1 MNIQLRTILLG
12 LLSIGFAHGH
22 AQTFPL
28 QIKNDRLTYLNDE
41 QGNRILDFSSC
52 GYRNSETDI
61 PAVRNAVFVSWQAG
75 DNTARIQRAIDY
87 VASLS
92 PDASGFRGAVLL
104 EQGEYSLSGSL
115 RISASGIILRGTD
128 KEKTILLKKGVDRGA
143 LLYIEGINDLNT
155 PDTLQILSDYVPVN
169 SRTIEVSSGTSLRK
183 GDRIL
188 ITRPSKKEWIASLGC
203 DIFGGGI
210 SALGWKEGDMEL
222 TWDRQITEINGN
234 RITIDAPLTVS
245 LDTKYGTS
253 SVMPYQWNG
262 RIHNCGVE
270 NLTLVSDYD
279 KRYPKDED
287 HCWTGISIENAAD
300 CWVRQVNFRHFAGSA
315 VIVQRTGSRVTVED
329 CISREPVSEIGGM
342 RRCTF
347 YTLGQQTL
355 FQRCYSEQGIH
366 DFAAGYCA
374 AGPNAFVQCDSYESL
389 GFSGSIDAWACG
401 LLFDVVNID
410 GHNLTFKKLGQDK
423 NGAGWNTANSL
434 FWQCTAAEIECYTPA
449 KDAKNRAYGC
459 WAQFSGDG
467 EWDESNNHV
476 HPRSIFYAQLE
487 ERLQKDCAGRARIL
501 PRNTSATSSP
511 TVEVAMKLAKE
522 AYIPRLTLEQ
532 WIEENK
538 FLPSVA
544 SAGLKSIDAIK
555 GIKGNKENRKSKE
568 NKKDKENKDYK
579 KYKEEN
585 IATDLSV
592 PAEVTISNGRLQ
604 MDGALLTGGSH
615 STPWWNGKLKPN
627 YLKKASPALTR
638 FVPSREGL
646 GLTDR
651 IDSVIS
657 FMKKKHILV
666 FDQNY
671 GLWYDRRRD
680 DHERI
685 RRRDGDVWGPFYEQ
699 PFSRSGE
706 GTAWEGL
713 SKYDLNRPNAWY
725 WARLKEFAE
734 KGSKDGLLLF
744 HENYFQHNILEA
756 GAHWVDCPW
765 RSSNNINQ
773 TGFPEPVPFAG
784 DKRIFVA
791 DMFYDITHPVRR
803 ELHRQYIRQCLNNF
817 ADNPNVIQLTSA
829 EFTGPLH
836 FVQFWLD
843 VIAEW
848 EAETGKQ
855 AKIALSTTKD
865 VQDAILADPKR
876 AAVVDII
883 DIRYWHYKTD
893 GIFAPEG
900 GKNMAP
906 RQHMRKMKVGKVTFS
921 EAYRAVSEY
930 RRKFPDKAVTF
941 YAQNYPAMGW
951 AVLMAGGSCPV
962 IPCTDKAFLRDAAV
976 MEPEETNTED
986 YRKMVKSG
994 IGSIIYSK
1002 SGTEIPI
1009 QLSSGKYALTYIHPS
1024 SGKIETINKSLKIKG
1039 LYTLKVPDKKE
1050 GIYWFHK
1057 L

>member
-1 MNIQLRTILLG
+1 MNMQLRTILLG
-12 LLSIGFAHGH
+12 LLSIGFAQGH
-22 AQTFPL
+22 AQTFAL
-28 QIKNDRLTYLNDE
+28 QVKDDRITYLNDE
-41 QGNRILDFSSC
+41 RGNRILDFSYC
-52 GYRNSETDI
+52 GYHSSEQDI
-61 PAVRNAVFVSWQAG
+61 PSVRNVVFVPWKAG

-87 VASLS
+87 VASLA
-92 PDASGFRGAVLL
+92 PDASGYRGAVLL
-104 EQGEYSLSGSL
+104 GQGEFTLSGDI
-115 RISASGIILRGTD
+115 RISASGVVLRGVD
-128 KEKTILLKKGVDRGA
+128 KEKTVLLKKGVDRGA
-143 LLYIEGINDLNT
+143 FIYMEGAGGLNAK
-155 PDTLQILSDYVPVN
+155 DTLQVLSTYVPVN
-169 SRTIEVSSGTSLRK
+169 ARTMEVAAATSLRK
-183 GDRIL
+183 GDRVML
-188 ITRPSKKEWIASLGC
+188 TRPSGKEWITALGC

-210 SALGWKEGDMEL
+210 SALGWKAGDMDL
-222 TWDRQITEINGN
+222 TWDRTISEVTGNQITL
-234 RITIDAPLTVS
+234 DAPLTVA
-245 LDTKYGTS
+245 LDARYGIS
-253 SVMPYQWNG
+253 SVIPYQWSG
-262 RIHNCGVE
+262 RIQECGIE

-279 KRYPKDED
+279 KHYPKDED
-287 HCWTGISIENAAD
+287 HCWTGISIENAEN
-300 CWVRQVNFRHFAGSA
+300 CWVRRVNFRHFSGSA
-315 VIVQRTGSRVTVED
+315 VLVQRTGAKITVED

-374 AGPNAFVQCDSYESL
+374 PGPNAFVQCDSYESL

-410 GHNLTFKKLGQDK
+410 GHNLTFKNLGQDK

-434 FWQCTAAEIECYTPA
+434 FWQCTAAEIECYVPA
-449 KDAKNRAYGC
+449 VDAKNRAYGC

-467 EWDESNNHV
+467 EWAQSNNHV
-476 HPRSIFYAQLE
+476 QPRSLFYAQLK
-487 ERLQKDCAGRARIL
+487 ERLQKECAERARIL
-501 PRNTSATSSP
+501 PRNTNATSSP
-511 TVEVAMKLAKE
+511 TVEVAMELAKE
-522 AYIPRLTLEQ
+522 AYNPRLTLEH
-532 WIEENK
+532 WIEEGE
-538 FLPSVA
+538 FTPSVVT
-544 SAGLKSIDAIK
+544 AGLKSIDDIK
-555 GIKGNKENRKSKE
+555 E
-568 NKKDKENKDYK
+568 KKVSSDK
-579 KYKEEN
+579 
-585 IATDLSV
+585 AVSL
-592 PAEVTISNGRLQ
+592 PEVTIANGRIQ
-604 MDGALLTGGSH
+604 MDGALLVGGSH
-615 STPWWNGKLKPN
+615 TTPWWNGKLKTN
-627 YLKKASPALTR
+627 YLKKASPAITR
-638 FVPSREGL
+638 FVPGREGL

-651 IDSVIS
+651 IDSVVN
-657 FMKKKHILV
+657 FMKRKNILV

-699 PFSRSGE
+699 PFGRSGQ

-725 WARLKEFAE
+725 WSRLKAFAE
-734 KGSKDGLLLF
+734 KGGKEGLLLF

-791 DMFYDITHPVRR
+791 DMFYDISHPVRR
-803 ELHRQYIRQCLNNF
+803 ELHKQYIRQCLDNF

-848 EAETGKQ
+848 EVETGKK
-855 AKIALSTTKD
+855 AKVALSTTKD
-865 VQDAILADPKR
+865 VQDAILADSKR

-893 GIFAPEG
+893 GLFAPEG

-906 RQHMRKMKVGKVTFS
+906 RQHMRKMKVGKVTFN
-921 EAYRAVSEY
+921 EAYKAVAEY
-930 RRKFPDKAVTF
+930 RRRFPDKAVTF

-951 AVLMAGGSCPV
+951 AVFLAGGSCPV
-962 IPCTDKAFLRDAAV
+962 IPCTDKAFLTDAAM
-976 MEPEETNTED
+976 MEVED
-986 YRKMVKSG
+986 TDTDDYKKMVKSG
-994 IGSIIYSK
+994 IGNIIYSK
-1002 SGTEIPI
+1002 SGVEVPV
-1009 QLSSGKYALTYIHPS
+1009 QLSSGRYVLKY
-1024 SGKIETINKSLKIKG
+1024 INPVTGEMDLLDKSLKIKD
-1039 LYTLKVPDKKE
+1039 LYHLKVPEKKE

>member
-1 MNIQLRTILLG
+1 MNIQIRTILLG
-12 LLSIGFAHGH
+12 LLSIGFAQSH
-22 AQTFPL
+22 AQTFAL
-28 QIKNDRLTYLNDE
+28 QVKDDRITYLNDE
-41 QGNRILDFSSC
+41 LGNRILDFSTC
-52 GYRNSETDI
+52 GYQASEQDI
-61 PAVRNAVFVSWQAG
+61 PSVRNVVFVSWKPG
-75 DNTARIQRAIDY
+75 DNTTRIQRAIDY
-87 VASLS
+87 VASLP
-92 PDASGFRGAVLL
+92 PDISGFRGAVLL
-104 EQGEYSLSGSL
+104 DKGEFSLSGSI
-115 RISASGIILRGTD
+115 RIATSGIVLRGMN
-128 KEKTILLKKGVDRGA
+128 KESTILLKKGVDRGS
-143 LLYIEGINDLNT
+143 LIYMEGENDLVIK
-155 PDTLQILSDYVPVN
+155 DTLQVLSNYVPVN
-169 SRTIEVSSGTSLRK
+169 TKTLEVALGTSLKK
-183 GDRIL
+183 GDRIMV
-188 ITRPSKKEWIASLGC
+188 TRPSGKEWIASLGC
-203 DIFGGGI
+203 NIFGGGI
-210 SALGWKEGDMEL
+210 SALGWKEGDMDL
-222 TWDRQITEINGN
+222 AWDRVVSDINGN
-234 RITIDAPLTVS
+234 LLTLDAPLTVA
-245 LDTKYGTS
+245 LDAKYGVSTI
-253 SVMPYQWNG
+253 MTYQWNG
-262 RIHNCGVE
+262 RIDNCGVE

-279 KRYPKDED
+279 KHYPKDED
-287 HCWTGISIENAAD
+287 HCWTGISIEAAEN

-315 VIVQRTGSRVTVED
+315 VIVQRTGSKITVED
-329 CISREPVSEIGGM
+329 CISKNPVSEIGGM

-347 YTLGQQTL
+347 HTLGQQTL

-366 DFAAGYCA
+366 DFAAGFCA
-374 AGPNAFVQCDSYESL
+374 AGPNAFVQCDSYQSL

-410 GHNLTFKKLGQDK
+410 GHNLTFKNLGQDK

-449 KDAKNRAYGC
+449 KDAQNRAYGC

-467 EWDESNNHV
+467 EWAQSNNHV
-476 HPRSIFYAQLE
+476 QPRSIFYAQLA
-487 ERLQKDCAGRARIL
+487 ERLQKEFADRARIL

-511 TVEVAMKLAKE
+511 TVEVAMALAKE
-522 AYIPRLTLEQ
+522 AYNPRLTLEY

-538 FLPSVA
+538 FIPSVVPT
-544 SAGLKSIDAIK
+544 GVKSIDDIK
-555 GIKGNKENRKSKE
+555 E
-568 NKKDKENKDYK
+568 KK
-579 KYKEEN
+579 
-585 IATDLSV
+585 
-592 PAEVTISNGRLQ
+592 TISNKQRTQPEISIVNGRIQ
-604 MDGALLTGGSH
+604 MDGVLLVGGSH
-615 STPWWNGKLKPN
+615 TTPWWNGKLKTN
-627 YLKKASPALTR
+627 FLKKASPAITR
-638 FVPSREGL
+638 FVPGREGL

-651 IDSVIS
+651 IDSVVS
-657 FMKKKHILV
+657 FMKQKNILV

-699 PFSRSGE
+699 PFGRSGQ

-713 SKYDLNRPNAWY
+713 SKYDLKRPNAWY
-725 WARLKEFAE
+725 WSRLKEFAE

-765 RSSNNINQ
+765 RSSNNINE

-791 DMFYDITHPVRR
+791 DMFYDISHPVRR

-817 ADNPNVIQLTSA
+817 ADNSNVIQLTSA

-843 VIAEW
+843 VIVEW
-848 EAETGKQ
+848 EAETGKK
-855 AKIALSTTKD
+855 AKVALSTTKD

-876 AAVVDII
+876 AAVVDVI
-883 DIRYWHYKTD
+883 DIRYWHYKKD

-906 RQHMRKMKVGKVTFS
+906 RQHMRKMKVGKITFN
-921 EAYRAVSEY
+921 EAYKAVSEY
-930 RRKFPDKAVTF
+930 RRKFPQKAVTF
-941 YAQNYPAMGW
+941 YAQNYPSMGW
-951 AVLMAGGSCPV
+951 AVFMASGSCPV
-962 IPCTDKAFLRDAAV
+962 IPCKDKAFLKDAAV
-976 MEPEETNTED
+976 MEVEETNTD
-986 YRKMVKSG
+986 QYKKLVKSDTG
-994 IGSIIYSK
+994 NIIYSK

-1009 QLSSGKYALTYIHPS
+1009 HLSSGKYVLKYIHPN
-1024 SGKIETINKSLKIKG
+1024 SGEVNTINKSLKIKG

>member
-1 MNIQLRTILLG
+1 MNMQLRTILLG
-12 LLSIGFAHGH
+12 LLSLGFVQGY
-22 AQTFPL
+22 AQTFAL
-28 QIKNDRLTYLNDE
+28 QVKDDRITYLDDE
-41 QGNRILDFSSC
+41 QGNRILDFSYC
-52 GYRNSETDI
+52 GYKSSEQDI
-61 PAVRNAVFVSWQAG
+61 PDVRNTVFVSWTAG

-87 VASLS
+87 VASLV

-104 EQGEYSLSGSL
+104 DQGEFSLSESL
-115 RISASGIILRGTD
+115 RIAASGIVLRGVN
-128 KEKTILLKKGVDRGA
+128 KEKTILLKKGVNRGA
-143 LLYIEGINDLNT
+143 LIYMEGTDDLNT
-155 PDTLQILSDYVPVN
+155 LDTLQVLSKYVPVN
-169 SRTIEVSSGTSLRK
+169 ARTLEVASGTSLRK
-183 GDRIL
+183 GDRVMVN
-188 ITRPSKKEWIASLGC
+188 RPSEKDWIASLGC

-210 SALGWKEGDMEL
+210 GALGWKEGDMDL
-222 TWDRQITEINGN
+222 SWDRTVTEVNGNQITL
-234 RITIDAPLTVS
+234 DAPLTVA
-245 LDTKYGTS
+245 LNATYGTS
-253 SVMPYQWNG
+253 TVTVYQWNG
-262 RIHNCGVE
+262 RIRNCGVE
-270 NLTLVSDYD
+270 NMTLISDYD

-287 HCWTGISIENAAD
+287 HCWTGISIEDAED
-300 CWVRQVNFRHFAGSA
+300 CWVRRVNFKHFAGSA
-315 VIVQRTGSRVTVED
+315 VIVQRTGSQITVED

-355 FQRCYSEQGIH
+355 FQRCYSEHGIH

-389 GFSGSIDAWACG
+389 NFSGSIDAWACG

-410 GHNLTFKKLGQDK
+410 GHNLSFKNLGQDK

-449 KDAKNRAYGC
+449 KDAMNRAYGC

-467 EWDESNNHV
+467 EWAQSNNHV
-476 HPRSIFYAQLE
+476 QPRSIFYAQLE
-487 ERLQKDCAGRARIL
+487 ERLQKKCAERARIL

-511 TVEVAMKLAKE
+511 TVEVAMELAKE
-522 AYIPRLTLEQ
+522 AYNPRLTLEQ
-532 WIEENK
+532 WIEQGA
-538 FLPSVA
+538 FA
-544 SAGLKSIDAIK
+544 SSTATTGLKSIDDIK
-555 GIKGNKENRKSKE
+555 EKKIIS
-568 NKKDKENKDYK
+568 NKK
-579 KYKEEN
+579 
-585 IATDLSV
+585 TSV
-592 PAEVTISNGRLQ
+592 QSGVTIVDGRIQ
-604 MDGALLTGGSH
+604 MDGALLVGGSH
-615 STPWWNGKLKPN
+615 TTPWWNGKLKTN
-627 YLKKASPALTR
+627 FLKKASPAITR
-638 FVPSREGL
+638 FVPGREGL

-651 IDSVIS
+651 IDSVID
-657 FMKKKHILV
+657 FMKQKNILV

-680 DHERI
+680 DHERV

-699 PFSRSGE
+699 PFGRSGQ

-725 WARLKEFAE
+725 WSRLKEFAE
-734 KGSKDGLLLF
+734 KGNKEGLLLF
-744 HENYFQHNILEA
+744 YENYFQHNILEA

-773 TGFPEPVPFAG
+773 TGFPEPAPFAG

-848 EAETGKQ
+848 EAESGKK
-855 AKIALSTTKD
+855 AKVALSTTKD

-906 RQHMRKMKVGKVTFS
+906 RQHMRKMKVGKITFT
-921 EAYRAVSEY
+921 EAYKAVCEY
-930 RRKFPDKAVTF
+930 RQKFPEKAVTF

-962 IPCTDKAFLRDAAV
+962 IPCTDKAFLKDAAI
-976 MEPEETNTED
+976 MEVEETNTDD
-986 YRKMVKSG
+986 YKRMVKSD

-1002 SGTEIPI
+1002 SGTEIPV
-1009 QLSSGKYALTYIHPS
+1009 QLSSGKYSLKYIHPG
-1024 SGKIETINKSLKIKG
+1024 SGKVTVIDKSLKIKG
-1039 LYTLKVPDKKE
+1039 VYKLKVPDKKE